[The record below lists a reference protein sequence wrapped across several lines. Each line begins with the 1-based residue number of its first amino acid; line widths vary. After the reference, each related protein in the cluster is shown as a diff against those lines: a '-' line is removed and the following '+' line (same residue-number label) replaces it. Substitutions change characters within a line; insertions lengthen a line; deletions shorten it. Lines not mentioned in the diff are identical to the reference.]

1 MAKSKTERL
10 ASAERQAVW
19 QRNYLRARSRALTKL
34 ANLHPETY
42 KQLLEQER
50 KADEETGKTW
60 LDISGATSL
69 PNSYSGGADSA
80 HANTQ
85 AE

>member
-1 MAKSKTERL
+1 MAKSKEQRL

-69 PNSYSGGADSA
+69 SHINSGGADSA